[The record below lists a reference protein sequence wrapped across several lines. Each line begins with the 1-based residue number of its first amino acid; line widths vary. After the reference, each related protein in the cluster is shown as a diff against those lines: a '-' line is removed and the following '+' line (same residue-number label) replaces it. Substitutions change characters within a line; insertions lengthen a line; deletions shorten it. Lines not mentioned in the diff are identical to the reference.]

1 MTLLYLWGAQL
12 LLLYSFLIWHLYTF
26 REETFIPSDRN
37 KPNYFYFCMLD
48 ISTLGRV
55 LHYQCKAAH
64 FYSASDFKITYQ
76 LSGRWLTFIQS
87 CHSQEQTRR
96 IKTRATLG
104 VTRWEVQYLSKY
116 LLVKHKITIAIISCW
131 SVVLHPCF
139 IYWTRVVEQSSYRQ
153 LIDPVLNYI
162 WQDLRRKR
170 PISCRIETSLHSLAQ
185 YTLMTITQYV
195 GDCCIVH
202 PILL

>member
-1 MTLLYLWGAQL
+1 MQ
-12 LLLYSFLIWHLYTF
+12 
-26 REETFIPSDRN
+26 
-37 KPNYFYFCMLD
+37 D

-131 SVVLHPCF
+131 SVVLHPGF

-153 LIDPVLNYI
+153 LM
-162 WQDLRRKR
+162 R
-170 PISCRIETSLHSLAQ
+170 SC
-185 YTLMTITQYV
+185 
-195 GDCCIVH
+195 
-202 PILL
+202 P